1 MRRCGDAERYGEMQR
16 DAERCGDARMGRC
29 GEMWRDAERCGED
42 VKMRRCGEMRKDVEM
57 LGGQNLRGRGFIQR
71 QNTGLESCTYAQ
83 VLFLI
88 IINTYANVHFCKSYA
103 LMQNPFL
110 IIICPFCRSYALM
123 QKFFF
128 LIIYIYAHVLL
139 MHLCTT

>member
-57 LGGQNLRGRGFIQR
+57 LGGQNLRCRGFIQR

-88 IINTYANVHFCKSYA
+88 IKNTFAHVYFENLMPLCKILFFYNYMHTFCKSYA
-103 LMQNPFL
+103 LMQKIFL
-110 IIICPFCRSYALM
+110 
-123 QKFFF
+123 
-128 LIIYIYAHVLL
+128 
-139 MHLCTT
+139 